1 MLEFPGGPVVRALC
15 FHCQG
20 CGFNSWS
27 GNKSH
32 GVAKKKKKA
41 FFNAKKVP
49 LDFPGDPVAKILCSQ
64 CMGPGFDLWS
74 RN

>member
-1 MLEFPGGPVVRALC
+1 MVRAPC
-15 FHCQG
+15 FHHRE

-32 GVAKKKKKA
+32 DVAKKKKKA
-41 FFNAKKVP
+41 FFNAKNVP
-49 LDFPGDPVAKILCSQ
+49 WDFPHDPVAKTLCSQ
-64 CMGPGFDLWS
+64 CMEPGFDLWS